1 MARPTKAGLDYF
13 ELDCQLE
20 EKVKLIQA
28 EYGLKGFAIVVK
40 LYQRIYGGFGYY
52 CEWNEDSLLLFM
64 SENGVSSR
72 DEKNLIREIVLACI
86 RRDIFSEKLFKQFG
100 ILTSCGVQRRYLN
113 ATSRREKVEMKKEY
127 LLISVGKNNKNVVTN
142 SVNVNK
148 NSNNVDRNSQ
158 SREEKSREENNIMR
172 KAEACALFEQLWK
185 LYPEKKGKGQVSD
198 TAKKRLLKVGYEE
211 MVRAIERYEH
221 ELKKDAAWRKPQNGS
236 TFFNSGYVD
245 YLDANYVPGEKKT
258 TGNKFNSF
266 EQNDYDF
273 DSLEEDLLSN

>member
-86 RRDIFSEKLFKQFG
+86 RRDIFSE
-100 ILTSCGVQRRYLN
+100 C
-113 ATSRREKVEMKKEY
+113 
-127 LLISVGKNNKNVVTN
+127 
-142 SVNVNK
+142 
-148 NSNNVDRNSQ
+148 
-158 SREEKSREENNIMR
+158 
-172 KAEACALFEQLWK
+172 
-185 LYPEKKGKGQVSD
+185 
-198 TAKKRLLKVGYEE
+198 
-211 MVRAIERYEH
+211 
-221 ELKKDAAWRKPQNGS
+221 PQ
-236 TFFNSGYVD
+236 
-245 YLDANYVPGEKKT
+245 
-258 TGNKFNSF
+258 
-266 EQNDYDF
+266 
-273 DSLEEDLLSN
+273 